1 MFQLQYSGGRFQ
13 DLFYYLEEWGFAEVI
28 LPFIL
33 IFTVIFA
40 VLAKIQLFK
49 ENKYNSVIALAIA
62 LMTVIPHALG
72 KYPAGMDIV
81 TIINTALP
89 EATLLIIAIVILLI
103 LTGLLWGEAPKSG
116 LFTGFIA
123 LIAVLIL
130 AAIFLSTITP
140 IPIIS
145 NLDPRLITLIVG
157 ILVFGIIFLY
167 VGSSGGDKGGGLA
180 GAIKAAKEL
189 FK

>member
-13 DLFYYLEEWGFAEVI
+13 DLFYSLEEWGFGEII

-40 VLAKIQLFK
+40 VLSKIQLFT
-49 ENKYNSVIALAIA
+49 ENKYNSIIALAIA
-62 LMTVIPHALG
+62 LMAVIPHALG
-72 KYPAGMDIV
+72 KYPPGLDII

-103 LTGLLWGEAPKSG
+103 LTGLLWGTAPGKG
-116 LFTGFIA
+116 LFTGFVAIIA
-123 LIAVLIL
+123 IIIL
-130 AAIFLSTITP
+130 VAIFLSTITP

-145 NLDPRLITLIVG
+145 SLDSRLITLIVG

-167 VGSSGGDKGGGLA
+167 VGSGGSKGEGWA

-189 FK
+189 FR

>member
-13 DLFYYLEEWGFAEVI
+13 ELFYYLEDWGLSDVI

-33 IFTVIFA
+33 IFTIVFA
-40 VLAKIQLFK
+40 VLSKIQLFA
-49 ENKYNSVIALAIA
+49 ENKYNSVISLAIA
-62 LMTVIPHALG
+62 LMVVIPHTLG
-72 KYPAGMDIV
+72 KYPPGMDIV

-116 LFTGFIA
+116 LFIGIVAIIA
-123 LIAVLIL
+123 ILIL
-130 AAIFLSTITP
+130 ASIFLSTITP

-157 ILVFGIIFLY
+157 ILVFGLIFLY
-167 VGSSGGDKGGGLA
+167 VGSKGKPGAGGL
-180 GAIKAAKEL
+180 IKALKEL
-189 FK
+189 AK